1 MIHQSQTPGLRAFVQ
16 MYAADSRAARDIG
29 PVIGERYEICEHLA
43 QALARQLEDMQ
54 VATGVPVHA
63 VRERVQAGL
72 LRQESIVTPAEAQWV
87 MVRLES
93 LLEGFEVPA
102 A

>member
-1 MIHQSQTPGLRAFVQ
+1 MIDQSQTPGLRAFVQ

-43 QALARQLEDMQ
+43 QALARLLDDMQ
-54 VATGVPVHA
+54 RTTGVPAHA
-63 VRERVQAGL
+63 VRDRVQAGL

-87 MVRLES
+87 MARLAS
-93 LLEGFEVPA
+93 LMEDFEAPSP
-102 A
+102 